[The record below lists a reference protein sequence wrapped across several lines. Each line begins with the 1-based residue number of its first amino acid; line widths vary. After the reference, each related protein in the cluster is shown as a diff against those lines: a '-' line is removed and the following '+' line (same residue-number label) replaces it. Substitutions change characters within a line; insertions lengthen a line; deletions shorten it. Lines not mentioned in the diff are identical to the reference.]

1 MTMPAATVQPARKV
15 YTKKCAVCRQ
25 PFEAKRS
32 TAKTCSQACRQ
43 KAARRAKGADPATA
57 ARRRLK
63 TKKATK
69 LVKTC
74 QHCGKAFRTSAAASK
89 RQYCQPACR
98 QAAYRQRKAEAVGL
112 LCIVATVEGYS
123 AEAVREYVSSW
134 SLQRLE
140 RALDNAKPL
149 GGVDWGLVATIISQP
164 PAQRV
169 TSAFR

>member
-1 MTMPAATVQPARKV
+1 MPAATANKPAKV
-15 YTKKCAVCRQ
+15 YAKKCAVCRQ

-32 TAKTCSQACRQ
+32 TAKTCCQTCRQ
-43 KAARRAKGADPATA
+43 KLARRSKGADPATA

-74 QHCGKAFRTSAAASK
+74 QHCGKAFKTTAAASK
-89 RQYCQPACR
+89 RQYCQSACR
-98 QAAYRQRKAEAVGL
+98 QAAYRQRKAEAVAA

-123 AEAVREYVSSW
+123 AEAVRQHVSSW

-140 RALDNAKPL
+140 RALSKASPAR
-149 GGVDWGLVATIISQP
+149 GVDWGLVATVASRQP
-164 PAQRV
+164 PAQRF
-169 TSAFR
+169 TSASR